1 MHQPTRDA
9 ISDALMR
16 TDTLFDELIAQQR
29 IKVLRLA
36 REAVPEL
43 TADDVLNPHDFPA
56 LKAHP
61 TFEYEDGI
69 LAGFIAAQA
78 AVRARVIAP
87 HRFAD
92 DPPPVEGQ

>member
-1 MHQPTRDA
+1 MDQQSRDA
-9 ISDALMR
+9 VSQALLATDAL
-16 TDTLFDELIAQQR
+16 FEELIAQQR
-29 IKVLRLA
+29 VKVLRLA
-36 REAVPEL
+36 REAVPDL
-43 TADDVLNPHDFPA
+43 TPDDVLNPHDFPA

-87 HRFAD
+87 HRFAED
-92 DPPPVEGQ
+92 DADPGQ